1 MKPIIVFA
9 ASFAAG
15 VCIGYA
21 GSYIRVQ
28 TLKKKLKELDAEKE
42 KTEREID
49 EMREYFDERTKNL
62 YKKLTGKEPSGRY
75 PLGEKKEE
83 EKKEPAGSVDSKPE
97 RETNKQFAERMGYEE
112 NEIRRNYGTAFD
124 MRSADQVMEDE
135 IERRLAEEESPDE
148 GEKEARYLINAEE
161 YLNDDDNGY
170 SHTTIYYNPS
180 SELFTDAE
188 TGMYIDD
195 PVYSLGKENIEFIER
210 QKEGTFYIRNEKLSL
225 DYEVEINDYD
235 EEGDF
240 DA

>member
-1 MKPIIVFA
+1 MKPIIVFTT
-9 ASFAAG
+9 SFAAG

-21 GSYIRVQ
+21 GSYIRVRS
-28 TLKKKLKELDAEKE
+28 LKKKIEELKAERE
-42 KTEREID
+42 KAEREID

-75 PLGEKKEE
+75 PWGEKKEE
-83 EKKEPAGSVDSKPE
+83 EKNKPVESVDSKPE
-97 RETNKQFAERMGYEE
+97 RETDKRFAERMGYEE
-112 NEIRRNYGTAFD
+112 NEVRRNYGTAFD

-148 GEKEARYLINAEE
+148 GEKEARYLISADEF
-161 YLNDDDNGY
+161 LTDDDGGY

-180 SELFTDAE
+180 SGLFTDAE

-195 PVYSLGKENIEFIER
+195 PVYSLGKENIDFIER
-210 QKEGTFYIRNEKLSL
+210 RKEGTYYIRNEKLSL